1 MKELLSKSVLLLII
15 LVAFNVCYF
24 IGVDYDGKQNAQ
36 ICYVFFHIAY
46 LLVLF
51 TGLYVTRRRLQVLN
65 SRLYLVSFLY
75 LVVTLITCAV
85 FLSSTF
91 SRETVFVVY
100 TIELCLYMTVFH
112 YCFLM
117 NRKSEELLLRELSCS
132 SRITNLIADLRR
144 LSIAIVDSEKKNLVD
159 SVMSEIQSSPT
170 MSNSAVYEI
179 DNELQMQINKMKIEI
194 DKMQIDELSKLK
206 EQILINIKKRS
217 EILKYGCL
225 KV

>member
-1 MKELLSKSVLLLII
+1 
-15 LVAFNVCYF
+15 
-24 IGVDYDGKQNAQ
+24 
-36 ICYVFFHIAY
+36 
-46 LLVLF
+46 
-51 TGLYVTRRRLQVLN
+51 
-65 SRLYLVSFLY
+65 
-75 LVVTLITCAV
+75 
-85 FLSSTF
+85 
-91 SRETVFVVY
+91 
-100 TIELCLYMTVFH
+100 
-112 YCFLM
+112 M